1 MSDEQYKSLLIVNE
15 SKDASITLY
24 IYARGDFLCW
34 MSFRSKIIQP
44 GEKYLYRSKDSFKFD
59 LVARVKGKSKQT
71 LLKPKTWD
79 ADIVLKVTSDQSNLR
94 LIEGKLEDFP
104 SEKRVCLRKLQRD
117 KEFNTTSGK
126 RNLYAILGLDMDQI
140 RRMPREEQKEA
151 IKKGFREQ
159 IKRWHP
165 DRNFGDED
173 NAKEIIMAYENLLDD
188 EMRARYHNEAD
199 YHKGWLSRSRWR
211 AIFNPERFTIE
222 QKEAYKKRMKFLFA
236 SLVIAAGGIAL
247 TFATAGLAA
256 PAVVAAG
263 GVLGGAMTGAGL
275 QSLQHTVNEK
285 SVVTGEFSAKQWALK
300 AGIGFV
306 SGAAIGGAAVG
317 ITAGVAGLGSSA
329 MESAAVTTGQY
340 MGIGAGTGA
349 VGGAVSSIASDAG
362 RKFVDG
368 EEVTLKQVACRAAF
382 GASIGAAAGIAGGAV
397 SKALV
402 GGQSSATTANL
413 EVEVGEQIAI
423 LTGTRRIAN
432 VLAKNIPRAL
442 TESGT
447 EAVMGTAAQFVEER
461 LDDSVENQSPG
472 QHLVRGASNFTFNA
486 LKVGIRETATGLVS
500 HMKNEIKVA
509 KRVKKYS
516 NDDKS
521 VRLGNKK
528 VERVKISLENNEHL
542 VKYEE
547 SSCSATYQ
555 PLESEELLKDKT
567 YPLPTIYGEA
577 DVPSEQMDPLSA
589 NEYVNPV
596 VDIDGEVGLNDSRG
610 QVKHERFEE
619 NKEHLIKLGESA
631 CSPTN
636 QPLESDQL
644 LENETSPLPVVSEEA
659 CVLEEHESDQLEDME
674 IKYISEGA
682 WTSRMI
688 VSFFLDG
695 KETTKPVSGSG
706 KFVTIP
712 SRAKDIEVKFQV
724 RRPFW
729 GDVMKYNR
737 FREAWVQPYEPHV
750 FRYDKPT
757 NRTFTISGNLWWEA
771 VMGVTNEYHDET
783 KEL

>member
-24 IYARGDFLCW
+24 IYASWDFVCW
-34 MSFRSKIIQP
+34 MSFRSKIILP
-44 GEKYLYRSKDSFKFD
+44 GGKYLYRSKNSFKFE
-59 LVARVKGKSKQT
+59 LVARFEDKSKQT
-71 LLKPKTWD
+71 LLKPRTWV
-79 ADIVLKVTSDQSNLR
+79 ADKLLKVTEDLR
-94 LIEGKLEDFP
+94 LTEGKLEDFP

-117 KEFNTTSGK
+117 KELNTTTGK

-140 RRMPREEQKEA
+140 RHMPREEQREA

-165 DRNFGDED
+165 DKNFGDED
-173 NAKEIIMAYENLLDD
+173 NAKEIIMAHEVLLDD
-188 EMRARYHNEAD
+188 ELRARYHNEAD
-199 YHKGWLSRSRWR
+199 YQKGWLSLSRWR
-211 AIFNPERFTIE
+211 AILKPERFTIE
-222 QKEAYKKRMKFLFA
+222 QQKAYKKRMIMFAA
-236 SLVIAAGGIAL
+236 SLGIILGGIVL
-247 TFATAGLAA
+247 TFFTAGLAA

-263 GVLGGAMTGAGL
+263 GVLGGALTGAGI

-285 SVVTGEFSAKQWALK
+285 SVVTGECDTKQWLLK

-368 EEVTLKQVACRAAF
+368 EEVTLKQGAFRVAF
-382 GASIGAAAGIAGGAV
+382 GASIGAVAGIAGGAV
-397 SKALV
+397 SKAFV
-402 GGQSSATTANL
+402 GGQSSAATANL
-413 EVEVGEQIAI
+413 KAEVGEQIAI
-423 LTGTRRIAN
+423 LTGARRLAN
-432 VLAKNIPRAL
+432 VLTRNIPRAL

-486 LKVGIRETATGLVS
+486 LKVGLRDTSTGLFS
-500 HMKNEIKVA
+500 HATNEIIVS

-528 VERVKISLENNEHL
+528 VERLKLSLEKNEHL
-542 VKYEE
+542 VKYKE

-555 PLESEELLKDKT
+555 PLESEELSEDET
-567 YPLPTIYGEA
+567 YSRSMFRNYKET
-577 DVPSEQMDPLSA
+577 DVPSEQIDPPRA

-596 VDIDGEVGLNDSRG
+596 VNIDGGVGVNDSRG

-619 NKEHLIKLGESA
+619 NKEHLIKWGKSA
-631 CSPTN
+631 CSPT
-636 QPLESDQL
+636 DQL
-644 LENETSPLPVVSEEA
+644 LESDELLVNETSPLPAVSEEA
-659 CVLEEHESDQLEDME
+659 CILDKRESDPLEDMK

-682 WTSRMI
+682 WISKMI
-688 VSFFLDG
+688 VSFFLNG
-695 KETTKPVSGSG
+695 KKTTQQVRGSG

-712 SRAKDIEVKFQV
+712 SYARGIEVKFQV

-737 FREAWVQPYEPHV
+737 FKKAWLRPYEPHV
-750 FRYDKPT
+750 FRYDKPA

-771 VMGVTNEYHDET
+771 VMGVTNEYHEET

>member
-24 IYARGDFLCW
+24 IYASWDFVCW
-34 MSFRSKIIQP
+34 MSFRSKIILP
-44 GEKYLYRSKDSFKFD
+44 GGKYLYRSKDSFKFE
-59 LVARVKGKSKQT
+59 LVARFEDKSKQT
-71 LLKPKTWD
+71 LLKPRTWD
-79 ADIVLKVTSDQSNLR
+79 ADKLLKVTEDLR
-94 LIEGKLEDFP
+94 LTEGKLEDFP

-117 KEFNTTSGK
+117 KELNTTSGK

-165 DRNFGDED
+165 DKNFGDED
-173 NAKEIIMAYENLLDD
+173 NAKEIIMAHEVLLDD

-199 YHKGWLSRSRWR
+199 YHKGWLSPSRWR
-211 AIFNPERFTIE
+211 AIFKPERFTVE
-222 QKEAYKKRMKFLFA
+222 QQKAFKKRMIMFA
-236 SLVIAAGGIAL
+236 VSLGIAIGGIAL
-247 TFATAGLAA
+247 TVVTAGLAA

-263 GVLGGAMTGAGL
+263 GVLGGALTGAGI
-275 QSLQHTVNEK
+275 QSLLHTVNEK
-285 SVVTGEFSAKQWALK
+285 SVVTGECDTKQWLLK

-402 GGQSSATTANL
+402 GGQSSAATANL
-413 EVEVGEQIAI
+413 EVEIGEQLAI
-423 LTGTRRIAN
+423 LTGARRLAN

-486 LKVGIRETATGLVS
+486 LKVGIRETTTGLVS

-521 VRLGNKK
+521 VRLVNKK
-528 VERVKISLENNEHL
+528 VERAKISLENNEHL

-567 YPLPTIYGEA
+567 YPLPTIYEEA

-589 NEYVNPV
+589 NEYVNSV

-619 NKEHLIKLGESA
+619 NKEHLIKLGKSA

-695 KETTKPVSGSG
+695 KEKKKIVSGSG
-706 KFVTIP
+706 QFVTIP

-737 FREAWVQPYEPHV
+737 FRETWFRPYEPHV

>member
-24 IYARGDFLCW
+24 IYASWDFVCW
-34 MSFRSKIIQP
+34 MSFRSKIILP
-44 GEKYLYRSKDSFKFD
+44 GGKYLYRSKDSFKFE
-59 LVARVKGKSKQT
+59 LVARFEDKSKQT
-71 LLKPKTWD
+71 LLKPRTWD
-79 ADIVLKVTSDQSNLR
+79 ADKLLKVTEDLR
-94 LIEGKLEDFP
+94 LTEGKLEDFP

-117 KEFNTTSGK
+117 KELNTTSGK

-165 DRNFGDED
+165 DKNFGDED
-173 NAKEIIMAYENLLDD
+173 NAKEIIMAHEVLLDD

-199 YHKGWLSRSRWR
+199 YHKGWLSPSRWR
-211 AIFNPERFTIE
+211 AIFKPERFTVE
-222 QKEAYKKRMKFLFA
+222 QQKAFKKRMIMFA
-236 SLVIAAGGIAL
+236 VSLGIAIGGIAL
-247 TFATAGLAA
+247 TVVTAGLAA

-263 GVLGGAMTGAGL
+263 GVLGGALTGAGI
-275 QSLQHTVNEK
+275 QSLLHTVNEK
-285 SVVTGEFSAKQWALK
+285 SVVTGECDTKQWLLK

-402 GGQSSATTANL
+402 GGQSSAATANL
-413 EVEVGEQIAI
+413 EVEIGEQLAI
-423 LTGTRRIAN
+423 LTGARRLAN

-486 LKVGIRETATGLVS
+486 LKVGLRDTSTGLFS
-500 HMKNEIKVA
+500 HATNEIIVS

-521 VRLGNKK
+521 VRLGNKR
-528 VERVKISLENNEHL
+528 VERLKLSLENNEHL

-547 SSCSATYQ
+547 ISCSATYH
-555 PLESEELLKDKT
+555 PLESEELSEDET
-567 YPLPTIYGEA
+567 YPLPTIYEEA

-589 NEYVNPV
+589 NEYVNSV

-619 NKEHLIKLGESA
+619 NKEHLIKWGKSA
-631 CSPTN
+631 CSLT
-636 QPLESDQL
+636 DQL
-644 LENETSPLPVVSEEA
+644 LESDELLVNETSPLPAVSEEA
-659 CVLEEHESDQLEDME
+659 CVLDKRESDPLEDMK

-682 WTSRMI
+682 WMSKMI
-688 VSFFLDG
+688 VSFFLNG
-695 KETTKPVSGSG
+695 KKTTQQVRGSG

-712 SRAKDIEVKFQV
+712 SRARGIEVKFQV
-724 RRPFW
+724 SRPFW

-737 FREAWVQPYEPHV
+737 FKKAWLRPYEPHV
-750 FRYDKPT
+750 FRYNKPT

-771 VMGVTNEYHDET
+771 VMGVTNEYHEET